1 MQVTYLAHDL
11 DDPSCWRRV
20 EMLRR
25 GGATVRIA
33 GFRRGEGALPGPA
46 TVLGHTANGRLLQ
59 RVRAILAAH
68 RSTREHLDAAIED

>member
-33 GFRRGEGALPGPA
+33 GFRRGAGPLPGPA

-59 RVRAILAAH
+59 RVQAGLVSSHLTRRILVRALV
-68 RSTREHLDAAIED
+68 